1 MSKKIFYLDFGQDC
15 VFSILNITEG
25 GTTGGTTWWWW
36 YPHLP
41 TPWIEEWKYEAVWRG
56 SSGSRQG
63 SATIWWWYHELVP
76 IVVPIQNSIFGVF
89 MQNKKKSGCLLIQR
103 QTNPF
108 LTGQFVENVEKNY
121 FQRVKSRCWRFSK
134 FQTRNFINFGKS
146 DMFSLFHS

>member
-1 MSKKIFYLDFGQDC
+1 MDLGLLLDTRLCFNLTRFFLRISFTRKTELQNTRKSPPKTLKKKRKTQCLCKNQ
-15 VFSILNITEG
+15 
-25 GTTGGTTWWWW
+25 GT
-36 YPHLP
+36 
-41 TPWIEEWKYEAVWRG
+41 
-56 SSGSRQG
+56 
-63 SATIWWWYHELVP
+63 ATIWWWYHELVP

-89 MQNKKKSGCLLIQR
+89 MQNKKKNGWLLIQR

-146 DMFSLFHS
+146 AIFSLFHS